1 MLVELGSHLGRRA
14 YPADGKT
21 RTSILF
27 SQLNLSRDAHKRND
41 KGEEASEGC
50 EENEFHGD

>member
-14 YPADGKT
+14 YPADCKT
-21 RTSILF
+21 RTLILF